1 MTNGLYNDADGRL
14 NNFAVEPRIVVDAES
29 GMGFNERNEKLNG
42 RLAMIGFVSL
52 LLTEA
57 VLGQGLLPW
66 LTQTLG

>member
-14 NNFAVEPRIVVDAES
+14 NNFAVEPKIVVDAES

-57 VLGQGLLPW
+57 FLGQGLLPW
-66 LTQTLG
+66 LTHTLG